1 MRAWAAS
8 LFGAAGSERSPLRV
22 IVLPMK
28 TITVCLGDITTLA
41 VDAVVNSANR
51 SLLGGGGVD
60 RAIHRAAGPELLK
73 ACMAFNGCPVG
84 SAVVTDG
91 FALSAKRIIHA
102 VGPVWLGGGSG
113 EAQALASCVRAAL
126 SIAAQEG
133 LASIAFPCI
142 SRGIHRFP
150 ADVAARVMIE
160 TMRASPYDGAITI
173 CCLKEEDYEAYK
185 IYAEAPGR

>member
-1 MRAWAAS
+1 MPS
-8 LFGAAGSERSPLRV
+8 S
-22 IVLPMK
+22 I
-28 TITVCLGDITTLA
+28 
-41 VDAVVNSANR
+41 ANR

-84 SAVVTDG
+84 SVVVTDG
-91 FALSAKRIIHA
+91 FALPAKRIIHA

-113 EAQALASCVRAAL
+113 EAEALASCVRAAL
-126 SIAAQEG
+126 AIAEEEG

-150 ADVAARVMIE
+150 ADVAARVMVE
-160 TMRASPYDGAITI
+160 TMRESSYEGAITI
-173 CCLKEEDYEAYK
+173 CCRQAEDYEAYK
-185 IYAEAPGR
+185 AFAQAPDDKGSEAAPSEP